1 MGIVPAV
8 AADTHTVSTTAE
20 LEAAFASAASGDT
33 IVIAAGT
40 YYPLD
45 TLDIGDRSLTIVGV
59 GSGDTIIDGSHVVDQ
74 GKDFLLGRDDDS
86 DVLVDL
92 VAISGLTVRC
102 YGEEGIEVG
111 NATVIALNDCVAT
124 DTDDGF
130 YIRLDEFTNARL
142 TMFYCSSYGNDG
154 EGFSIS
160 IDDTT
165 SLYFEMSYCHAY
177 GNEEEGYDINIQDT
191 TGLLC
196 GFFYCSAS
204 NNENEGF
211 EIDIETT
218 DASVNIIECS
228 ASFSGEEGFSLEF
241 EGSSCTVDIDGCIAH
256 ANGEAGME
264 VNSWD
269 DNSDD
274 GIYIY
279 ACTFSG
285 NDDEGIAVYAD
296 YQSSIYVSNVIS
308 FGNEYG
314 IYADNDG
321 TGNMAVSNCTVYGN
335 DYGLGVYNDG
345 DAEDPIGPTVLLL
358 TNIASSGNA
367 CSFFLEEDPYIATEG
382 DFPVVSYCLF
392 DDAQLEAS
400 GYDILPLFG
409 DGILFESPLFAQ
421 PLTAD
426 FRPMAVSPLIDAGF
440 DTSPTFYGRVLDD
453 IRGIARPQK
462 NAYDIGAYE
471 FNDVEPGLN
480 PSGPA
485 TFKPLV
491 STVLEQAL
499 ILWEDVLSQLP
510 EEMTA
515 EQEALVSAIQGRVEG
530 AMMLG
535 NPIAAAGALRQAMA
549 EMQALLASL

>member
-1 MGIVPAV
+1 MYRRHRWG
-8 AADTHTVSTTAE
+8 
-20 LEAAFASAASGDT
+20 
-33 IVIAAGT
+33 
-40 YYPLD
+40 
-45 TLDIGDRSLTIVGV
+45 
-59 GSGDTIIDGSHVVDQ
+59 
-74 GKDFLLGRDDDS
+74 
-86 DVLVDL
+86 
-92 VAISGLTVRC
+92 
-102 YGEEGIEVG
+102 
-111 NATVIALNDCVAT
+111 
-124 DTDDGF
+124 
-130 YIRLDEFTNARL
+130 
-142 TMFYCSSYGNDG
+142 
-154 EGFSIS
+154 
-160 IDDTT
+160 
-165 SLYFEMSYCHAY
+165 
-177 GNEEEGYDINIQDT
+177 
-191 TGLLC
+191 
-196 GFFYCSAS
+196 
-204 NNENEGF
+204 
-211 EIDIETT
+211 
-218 DASVNIIECS
+218 
-228 ASFSGEEGFSLEF
+228 
-241 EGSSCTVDIDGCIAH
+241 IAH
-256 ANGEAGME
+256 SNGEAGLDVYSE
-264 VNSWD
+264 G
-269 DNSDD
+269 DD

-285 NDDEGIAVYAD
+285 NDDEGITVYAD
-296 YQSSIYVSNVIS
+296 DQSSLYVTNVIS
-308 FGNEYG
+308 YANEYG

-358 TNIASSGNA
+358 TNIASSGNG
-367 CSFFLEEDPYIATEG
+367 CSFYLEEDPSIATEG

-409 DGILFESPLFAQ
+409 AGILFDSPLFAH
-421 PLTAD
+421 PRTAD

-471 FNDVEPGLN
+471 FNNVEPGLN

-491 STVLEQAL
+491 STALEQAL

-510 EEMTA
+510 VEMTA